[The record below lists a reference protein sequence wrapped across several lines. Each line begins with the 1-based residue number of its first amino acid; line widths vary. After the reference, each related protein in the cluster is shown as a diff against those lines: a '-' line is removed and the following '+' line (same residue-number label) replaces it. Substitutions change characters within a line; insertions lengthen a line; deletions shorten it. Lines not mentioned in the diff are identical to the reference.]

1 MLSQGHPPGR
11 PGGGRDSH
19 PCPAPPAASSQPF
32 RCHDSR
38 TAGRDP
44 PVLAGLVGSLHLPGP
59 LPGAGV
65 RSAIVL
71 KALTDASTGAIVAAP
86 TTSLPE
92 SVGAARNWDYR
103 YVWLRDAA
111 LNLHALF
118 SLGYRDEAHRFMQW
132 IKRTTAGHHKYGGHI
147 DPAFWDLLRGV
158 IDVVERRWKEP
169 DESFWE
175 FRDARRHFVI
185 SKVMCWV
192 AVQRAIRLA
201 RTLNLDADLERW
213 QRLRDA
219 IRERVD
225 RDGVDARTGAF
236 VQAFGASELD
246 AANLLIP
253 LVRFLRPDDPRMRA
267 TVDRIR
273 NELATDGLVNRYQR
287 PDGLRGD
294 EGAFVVC
301 SFWLVDNLAQRGDVD
316 AARALFERICRCAN
330 DVGLLAEEIDP
341 VSGAQLGNFPQAL
354 SHVGL
359 VGAALNLEKAEA
371 SV

>member
-1 MLSQGHPPGR
+1 
-11 PGGGRDSH
+11 
-19 PCPAPPAASSQPF
+19 
-32 RCHDSR
+32 
-38 TAGRDP
+38 
-44 PVLAGLVGSLHLPGP
+44 
-59 LPGAGV
+59 
-65 RSAIVL
+65 
-71 KALTDASTGAIVAAP
+71 
-86 TTSLPE
+86 
-92 SVGAARNWDYR
+92 
-103 YVWLRDAA
+103 
-111 LNLHALF
+111 
-118 SLGYRDEAHRFMQW
+118 
-132 IKRTTAGHHKYGGHI
+132 
-147 DPAFWDLLRGV
+147 V

-371 SV
+371 SA